1 MVSDY
6 SSLKDNDNYSHA
18 MCALGVYGTVYVR
31 DEYLETRIQ
40 MKSGQ
45 TKIIIVDKIRSQ
57 YEIGNELDIKLRT
70 LENLGWVKAEGN

>member
-1 MVSDY
+1 
-6 SSLKDNDNYSHA
+6 
-18 MCALGVYGTVYVR
+18 
-31 DEYLETRIQ
+31 

>member
-1 MVSDY
+1 
-6 SSLKDNDNYSHA
+6 